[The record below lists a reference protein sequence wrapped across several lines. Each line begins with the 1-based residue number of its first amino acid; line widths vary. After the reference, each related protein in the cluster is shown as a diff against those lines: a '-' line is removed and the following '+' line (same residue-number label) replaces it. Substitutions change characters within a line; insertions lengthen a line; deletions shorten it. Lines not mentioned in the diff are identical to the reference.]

1 MQASEL
7 RVGNYLQGQKVVQ
20 VQSILGKNS
29 VGIGYGDPYRVN
41 TDDEFSPCL
50 LPIKVTHE
58 RLIEMGFKYRYGV
71 YIFDHDFELELQP
84 CKEFLVALRDSY
96 CEPLLYVHEI
106 QNLFF
111 ALYRKELP
119 CQLQ

>member
-7 RVGNYLQGQKVVQ
+7 RIGNWYNEFMIPKQ
-20 VQSILGKNS
+20 VTPDFILRLYQTELANKIA
-29 VGIGYGDPYRVN
+29 IGV
-41 TDDEFSPCL
+41 S
-50 LPIKVTHE
+50 PIKVTHE
-58 RLIEMGFKYRYGV
+58 KLIEMGFKYRYGV

-84 CKEFLVALRDSY
+84 CKEFLVALRDSD